1 MRSSHALALAAIL
14 ALPACVAGEPAD
26 DRGFTGPG
34 VEITA
39 AALNLAGV
47 GDVVW
52 DLEVVNGSTETV
64 WQRRVTS
71 SGYGDSAGSASYV
84 GPCDAQD
91 NTNSVR
97 VWVVGVYDGDVST
110 ANAGAFA
117 SGADSAVVGTALPFQ
132 NPTSPGAAGALAR
145 PFECLEG
152 QDVAV
157 QFDVALMRP
166 AQQGF
171 FDIAVNFNNIFC
183 AAKFDCCEDTNQNG
197 CEAGEDIA
205 LLFTAGAGRGR
216 TMVLGFACTAGTDD
230 GVATTLYMDD
240 LAFDCSPGVAGF
252 QTAFSLSTAAAAPGN
267 LCAAGDMAGC
277 AAVTDPAPAEADTYL
292 FQAAVYRGDELLQS
306 GGGAAHK
313 VYWNVA
319 LGVKGTIGD
328 CTLRTEATADD
339 DNNAFDG
346 FVGGVVADGAVYP
359 FVSWDVPLGSC
370 ASEPLTFDGTGPV
383 QTRYTETS
391 PAEPTTFDFGFAPG
405 LPPAPVCASPCLNGG
420 TCTGPEQCT
429 CLAGYEGA
437 TCAVDIDDCAPNP
450 CLNGGTCSDGVASFS
465 CSCVLGWTGATCT
478 EPTTGATCLVL
489 RQGGVTASGVYN
501 IDPDGPGG
509 AAAFDAY
516 CDMTTDDGGW
526 TQISY
531 LKAGDG
537 NANAYAAVLSGTALG
552 DLDSGTYKVNATAL
566 LAAATE
572 FRYSEPASAPTTGK
586 VDAWT
591 HDLKCTITA
600 AIRNNWQNPGYMNQV
615 PAPISCAHIATGT
628 VSTAAI
634 RTNYQ
639 GWSTGWD
646 GPRLWV
652 GNVADSPN
660 YHGDYVVD
668 GFVTWRQYTNHT
680 GVYSTITSTGFNGG
694 TMSFWLR

>member
-1 MRSSHALALAAIL
+1 MAAIV
-14 ALPACVAGEPAD
+14 ALPGCVAAEPAG
-26 DRGFTGPG
+26 DRGFAGPG
-34 VEITA
+34 VEIAA

-52 DLEVVNGSTETV
+52 DLEVVNGSAETV

-84 GPCDAQD
+84 GPCDAED
-91 NTNSVR
+91 SANTVR
-97 VWVVGVYDGDVST
+97 VWVVGVYDGDVS
-110 ANAGAFA
+110 AADAGAFA
-117 SGADSAVVGTALPFQ
+117 SGADSAVVGASVPFQ
-132 NPTSPGAAGALAR
+132 SPTSPGAAGALTR
-145 PFECLEG
+145 PFTCVEG

-157 QFDVALMRP
+157 RFDVALMRP

-171 FDIAVNFNNIFC
+171 FDIAVNFNSVFC
-183 AAKFDCCEDTNQNG
+183 AAKFDCCEDADHDG

-216 TMVLGFACTAGTDD
+216 TMVLGFACTAGTDAD
-230 GVATTLYMDD
+230 VATTLYMDD

-252 QTAFSLSTAAAAPGN
+252 QTAFSVSTGAAPPGN

-319 LGVKGTIGD
+319 LGVKGTIGA
-328 CTLRTEATADD
+328 CTLRTAATADD
-339 DNNAFDG
+339 DDDDRDG
-346 FVGGVVADGAVYP
+346 LVGGVVADGAVYP

-370 ASEPLTFDGTGPV
+370 GSEPLTFDGTGPV
-383 QTRYTETS
+383 RTRYTETN
-391 PAEPTTFDFGFAPG
+391 PAEPTSFDFGFAPG
-405 LPPAPVCASPCLNGG
+405 LPPAPVCAAPCLNGG
-420 TCTGPEQCT
+420 ACAGPGQCA
-429 CLAGYEGA
+429 CAAGYEGA
-437 TCAVDIDDCAPNP
+437 TCAVNTDDCAPNP

-465 CSCVLGWTGATCT
+465 CACTAGWTGATCA
-478 EPTTGATCLVL
+478 EPTTGATCLAL
-489 RQGGVTASGVYN
+489 RQGGVTTSGVYT
-501 IDPDGPGG
+501 IDPDGAGG
-509 AAAFDAY
+509 APAFDAY
-516 CDMTTDDGGW
+516 CDMTTDGGGW

-537 NANAYAAVLSGTALG
+537 DANAYAAVLSATALG
-552 DLDSGTYKVNATAL
+552 DLDAGTYKVNATAL
-566 LAAATE
+566 LAGAAE

-586 VDAWT
+586 VDSWSYDFA
-591 HDLKCTITA
+591 CAITA
-600 AIRNNWQNPGYMNQV
+600 TVRSKWQNPGSSNQV
-615 PAPISCAHIATGT
+615 PAAISCAPIATG
-628 VSTAAI
+628 VASTRAI
-634 RTNYQ
+634 LTNYQ
-639 GWSTGWD
+639 AWTGGWD

-652 GNVADSPN
+652 GSAADSPN

-680 GVYSTITSTGFNGG
+680 GVYSTITAATYNGG
-694 TMSFWLR
+694 TMAFWLR